1 MDLEK
6 EIKLLKEKIEL
17 LEKVKE
23 LQDMI
28 KANEK
33 ITYVPYPVYPWEP
46 WQPWRITYTT
56 PSDNTSTSGNTE
68 TLDHVTAKEFSTYL
82 AGH

>member
-33 ITYVPYPVYPWEP
+33 ITTV
-46 WQPWRITYTT
+46 
-56 PSDNTSTSGNTE
+56 
-68 TLDHVTAKEFSTYL
+68 TLDHVTASDMKSHLTSEGLRTLDMGAS
-82 AGH
+82 GNI

>member
-6 EIKLLKEKIEL
+6 EIKLLKEKVEL

-28 KANEK
+28 KANER

-46 WQPWRITYTT
+46 WQPYRITWN
-56 PSDNTSTSGNTE
+56 PNTSVDTRTTAGANFILAMGASGNI
-68 TLDHVTAKEFSTYL
+68 
-82 AGH
+82 